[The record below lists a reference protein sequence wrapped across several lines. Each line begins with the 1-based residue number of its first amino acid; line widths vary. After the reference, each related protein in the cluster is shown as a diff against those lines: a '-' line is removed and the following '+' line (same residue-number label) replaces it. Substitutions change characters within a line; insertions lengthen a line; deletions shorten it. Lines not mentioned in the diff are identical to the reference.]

1 MLMDISIIGTGY
13 VGLVSGA
20 CFARLGHRV
29 ICVDI
34 DSEKVDKINNQI
46 SPIYEKDLDEILTTS
61 KDNIKATTSY
71 SEAIENSDITFI
83 CVGTPS
89 EEDGDIDLKY
99 VDQATTSI
107 GKELRNK
114 DSFHSVIVKSTV
126 VPGTT
131 KNHVLPLLEKISGKK
146 AGIDFGVGMNPEF
159 LREGVAVDDFLNP
172 DRVVN
177 GYYDEK
183 TKELLSNIYK
193 DFSCPVINTSLTVAE
208 MIKYASN
215 CFLATKISFIN
226 EIGNM
231 CKHLGIDVYNVADGM
246 GLDKRIERS
255 FLNAG
260 IGWGGSCFPKDT
272 KALHAWAK
280 KEHIPSHLTESVIR
294 VNDEQ
299 PLQLLKILKKHLPE
313 LEGKTIGI
321 LGLAFKPETDDIRDS
336 RSIPLVESLIENKA
350 NILAYDPQAMNHF
363 KKYFPHITYCNSPD
377 EILSSDVIIIATA
390 WEMFKTLNYKDKI
403 VLDGRRMLEIKDTAR
418 IYEGVCW

>member
-1 MLMDISIIGTGY
+1 MNLSIIGTGY
-13 VGLVSGA
+13 VGLVSGV
-20 CFARLGHRV
+20 CFASLGHHV

-34 DSEKVDKINNQI
+34 DKEKVDNINRQI
-46 SPIYEKDLDEILTTS
+46 PPIFEKDLDKILNKY
-61 KDNIKATTSY
+61 KDNIRATTSY
-71 SEAIENSDITFI
+71 AEAVDQSEVTFI

-89 EEDGDIDLKY
+89 KEDGDIDLRY
-99 VDQATTSI
+99 VDQATKAI
-107 GKELRNK
+107 GYELKNKE
-114 DSFHSVIVKSTV
+114 SFHSVVVKSTV

-131 KNHVLPLLEKISGKK
+131 RNYILPMLEKASGKK
-146 AGIDFGVGMNPEF
+146 AGLDFGVGMNPEF
-159 LREGVAVDDFLNP
+159 LREGVAINDFLNP

-183 TKELLSNIYK
+183 TKEILGKLYK
-193 DFSCPVINTSLTVAE
+193 EFSCPVVETSLTVAE

-231 CKHLGIDVYNVADGM
+231 CKYLGIDVYDVADGM

-280 KEHIPSHLTESVIR
+280 KEHIPSHLTASVIK

-299 PLQLLKILKKHLPE
+299 PLQLIKILKRHLPD
-313 LEGKTIGI
+313 LHGKTIGL
-321 LGLAFKPETDDIRDS
+321 LGLAFKPDTDDIRDS
-336 RSIPLVESLIENKA
+336 RSIPLVESLLQQDVT
-350 NILAYDPQAMNHF
+350 ILAYDPQAMDHF
-363 KKYFPHITYCNSPD
+363 KKRFPQITYCSNPD
-377 EILSSDVIIIATA
+377 EVLSSDAIIIATA
-390 WEMFKTLNYKDKI
+390 WEIFKTLNYKDKI
-403 VLDGRRMLEIKDTAR
+403 VIDGRRMLEVKNTAST
-418 IYEGVCW
+418 YEGVGW